1 MVHDPMTQET
11 YTAERG
17 AGATLDGRPIQVSGA
32 DELIQQEDLPYL
44 QAIRGAARVRQLG
57 IRTR

>member
-32 DELIQQEDLPYL
+32 DELIRALLVSSFSQGREEISRW
-44 QAIRGAARVRQLG
+44 A
-57 IRTR
+57 